1 MLTMCLTYSA
11 SVDEDDDV
19 REVVEGGAEDDLE
32 INKFYAKPSL
42 QDTISE
48 LNAHRMGAGGRNG
61 LEVS

>member
-1 MLTMCLTYSA
+1 MCLTYSA
-11 SVDEDDDV
+11 SVDEDDD
-19 REVVEGGAEDDLE
+19 VVEGGAEDDLE